1 MRHPILKLFLFLA
14 VFAILQ
20 TLPGIAK
27 GDTITFD
34 APASPG
40 AVQLSST
47 TFQGFTFSSAANF
60 NHVLSGHFSNAV
72 SHNGTSFLVV
82 SPGVDGALVMTN
94 GGAGFSVASFD
105 ADTFTHILGVTTI
118 TVTGTFVGGGT
129 ITQVFATDAIGDGP
143 GGAADFQTFTLVGFT
158 NLSAIQFSSCDSA
171 SFRSR
176 QHQCEHWRCTSSG
189 ACNHVVIWEWSDGVS
204 SVCASKKIEKLIAV
218 IHNLRGR
225 ATSRNP

>member
-1 MRHPILKLFLFLA
+1 MRQLVFKLFLSLFVLA
-14 VFAILQ
+14 VLQ
-20 TLPGIAK
+20 SASYTAK

-34 APASPG
+34 SPGSTG

-47 TFQGFTFSSAANF
+47 TFQGFTFSSVANF

-94 GGAGFSVASFD
+94 GGSPFSITSFD

-143 GGAADFQTFTLVGFT
+143 GGAADFQTFTLVGFS
-158 NLSAIQFSSCDSA
+158 NLNAIQFSSVTPRAFAVDNFCVTSSA
-171 SFRSR
+171 APVPEPATMILLGSGLTGLGALVRRRRSR
-176 QHQCEHWRCTSSG
+176 S
-189 ACNHVVIWEWSDGVS
+189 
-204 SVCASKKIEKLIAV
+204 
-218 IHNLRGR
+218 
-225 ATSRNP
+225 